1 MNTLSGGFLSI
12 EDRDN
17 TNVTFW
23 MKDVFSGEYIANEP
37 FENAFTSIDNV
48 YYQNSIVSEYF
59 NMRLI
64 DYDSS
69 KYGVNQ
75 VGLFSNADTAAGNH
89 IGIAGYDGVTKGR
102 YLYHPTDLLATME
115 GCFGPMSNSGVGN
128 YNSLKPEHNISG
140 HTGAYHFQQQL
151 NLYHSLGIYNGYQF
165 NIHLKGKIRK

>member
-48 YYQNSIVSEYF
+48 YYQNSIVSEFF

-89 IGIAGYDGVTKGR
+89 IGITGYDGVTTGR
-102 YLYHPTDLLATME
+102 YLYHPTDLFATME
-115 GCFGPMSNSGVGN
+115 GCFGPVNDNNVGSFRLQD
-128 YNSLKPEHNISG
+128 YVYAGG
-140 HTGAYHFQQQL
+140 HTSSYYFQQQL

-165 NIHLKGKIRK
+165 NVHLKGKLK